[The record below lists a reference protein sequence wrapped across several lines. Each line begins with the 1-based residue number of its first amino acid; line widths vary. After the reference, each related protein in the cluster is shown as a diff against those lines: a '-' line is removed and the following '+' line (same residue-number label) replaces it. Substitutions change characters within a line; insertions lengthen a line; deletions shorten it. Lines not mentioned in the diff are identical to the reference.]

1 MFKSWKH
8 FVYCMVAILLS
19 GGITMTLLGP
29 SRVSAAPTWDD
40 YIGRIA
46 KAQEDLVRAQK
57 ETNEMLHKLV
67 DAEKKQAES
76 LEAIRNYGITTRPH

>member
-1 MFKSWKH
+1 
-8 FVYCMVAILLS
+8 MVAILLS

-57 ETNEMLHKLV
+57 ETNDLLHRI
-67 DAEKKQAES
+67 AEAQKKQADS
-76 LEAIRNYGITTRPH
+76 LEAIRNYGIATRPR